1 MLCFLLRSGV
11 FHIVLAGSGGQRDP
25 QKTGRKV
32 FISFAT
38 PNRTGNGATLL
49 HDGASFSPVV
59 CVCVCFFLLLFCIFF
74 ASSVLACWPLL
85 LLFCCFFDSIRSCF
99 VPVVLH
105 SESTNIHTHTHSH
118 SLARYFPPPKA
129 PFGGLQGGGELSCV
143 CVAAQLE
150 FEVGATVLSSNDQKP
165 K

>member
-59 CVCVCFFLLLFCIFF
+59 CVCVCFFFYFFFAYFSLLLC
-74 ASSVLACWPLL
+74 LL
-85 LLFCCFFDSIRSCF
+85 VGRCGCCFAVSSIRFALVSCPSCF
-99 VPVVLH
+99 IQKAQ
-105 SESTNIHTHTHSH
+105 TYTHTQPQPGSVF
-118 SLARYFPPPKA
+118 STPKSTLRW
-129 PFGGLQGGGELSCV
+129 PTGGGELSCV